1 MIDVRLLRE
10 DPEGVT
16 AALARRG
23 IERDVVERIMELD
36 QRRREVLTE
45 VDGLRSEQHVRSR
58 AIATAQ
64 PERRSKLIAAAAE
77 LKEPLRVAEDEL
89 EVISR
94 ELAHTLAEIPNLPDP
109 AAPAGFEEDSVE
121 LRAWGKSPEFSF
133 APRDHVELLETAG
146 ALDLA
151 RAAKVSGARFYFLRQ
166 EGALL
171 ELALVRFAIDVAQ
184 RHGHIPV
191 IPPVLVRQEA
201 LFGTGFFP
209 TDEQQ
214 IFATRDDDLY
224 LVGTSEVSLASM
236 HSDEILSEVP
246 LRYAG
251 FSTCFRREAGSYG
264 KDTRG
269 MFRVHQFDKV
279 ELFSFVH
286 PIGSRDEHE
295 RILAIEEELMQ
306 GLELHYRVVDI
317 AVGDLGASAAR
328 KFDIEAW
335 LPGQQTYRELTS
347 CSNTTD
353 YQARRLRIRH
363 RRSDGSTEFVHTL
376 NGTAIAVPRTIIALV
391 ETHQRADGSVA
402 VPERLRPYVGCEALF
417 APEGLH

>member
-10 DPEGVT
+10 DPEGVMV
-16 AALARRG
+16 ALARRG
-23 IERDVVERIMELD
+23 IERDFMERVVELD
-36 QRRREVLTE
+36 QRRREVVTE
-45 VDGLRSEQHVRSR
+45 VDGLRSKQNARSR
-58 AIATAQ
+58 AIAAAQ
-64 PERRSKLIAAAAE
+64 PERRRELIAAAAE
-77 LKEPLRVAEDEL
+77 LKEPLRVAEEEL
-89 EVISR
+89 EVVSR
-94 ELAHTLAEIPNLPDP
+94 ELAQALAGIPNLPDP
-109 AAPAGFEEDSVE
+109 AAPSGFEENNVQ
-121 LRAWGKSPEFSF
+121 LRVSGKPPEFDF
-133 APRDHVELLETAG
+133 TPRDHVELLEPAG

-171 ELALVRFAIDVAQ
+171 ELALVRYALDVAQ

-209 TDEQQ
+209 SDEQQ

-224 LVGTSEVSLASM
+224 LIGTSEVSLASM
-236 HSDEILSEVP
+236 HADEILPELP

-286 PIGSRDEHE
+286 PDDSREEHE
-295 RILAIEEELMQ
+295 RILQIEEELMQ
-306 GLELHYRVVDI
+306 GLELHYRIVDI

-353 YQARRLRIRH
+353 YQA
-363 RRSDGSTEFVHTL
+363 
-376 NGTAIAVPRTIIALV
+376 
-391 ETHQRADGSVA
+391 
-402 VPERLRPYVGCEALF
+402 
-417 APEGLH
+417 